1 MNHNH
6 LAALHTAIIDAR
18 EGYSKAIEKAEDS
31 DVLERLRAV
40 DALHQAAHA
49 DIHRMLSTH
58 GDKADDEGSLM
69 GSVHKAVVT
78 ARSAILGLDDASL
91 SAFASGEENTL
102 EAYDEAI
109 DETTNPADRT
119 TLQRHREALASEVS
133 KLNRQAQAGE
143 TAVI

>member
-1 MNHNH
+1 MTHDH

-18 EGYSKAIEKAEDS
+18 EGYSKAIEKAD
-31 DVLERLRAV
+31 DPGVLERLRAV
-40 DALHQAAHA
+40 DGLHRAAHD

-58 GDKADDEGSLM
+58 GERADDDGSLM

-102 EAYDEAI
+102 EAYDAAI
-109 DETTNPADRT
+109 GEMAEPTERAI
-119 TLQRHREALASEVS
+119 LERHREALASEVS
-133 KLNRQAQAGE
+133 RLKRQAQADG
-143 TAVI
+143 TTII